1 MAKLKLELPTD
12 LIKQF
17 GTLEKNSEQLMGKVT
32 KAGAEVVYK
41 NIKKNMSSSFSS
53 STKSKMEAGLKITRT
68 YKSPKKGTIGNFVG
82 FYGYI
87 PFSDP
92 NRKFFSRKGAGGTVY
107 KTDKGVPRDFLA
119 QVAEYGTS
127 QIPKKPF
134 IKKSQKK
141 AEIEKAMQEV
151 LDKETEKVIK

>member
-17 GTLEKNSEQLMGKVT
+17 GTLEKNSEEIMGKAT
-32 KAGAEVVYK
+32 KAGAEVAYN
-41 NIKKNMSSSFSS
+41 NIKKNMSGSFSS

-68 YKSPKKGTIGNFVG
+68 YKSPKKETIGNFVG

-92 NRKFFSRKGAGGTVY
+92 NRKFFSRKGAGGTIY

-127 QIPKKPF
+127 KVAKKPF
-134 IKKSQKK
+134 IKKSIKRK
-141 AEIEKAMQEV
+141 EIECAMQKV

>member
-1 MAKLKLELPTD
+1 MAKLKLDLPTD

-17 GTLEKNSEQLMGKVT
+17 ETLEKNSDGILGKAT
-32 KAGAEVVYK
+32 KAGAEVVYN
-41 NIKKNMSSSFSS
+41 NIKKNMTSSFSP

-68 YKSPKKGTIGNFVG
+68 YKSSKKETIGNFVG

-92 NRKFFSRKGAGGTVY
+92 NRKFFSRKGAGGSIY

-127 QIPKKPF
+127 SIDKKPF
-134 IKKSQKK
+134 IRKSAKRK
-141 AEIEKAMQEV
+141 EVEDAMQEV
-151 LDKETEKVIK
+151 LDKETEKVIR

>member
-1 MAKLKLELPTD
+1 MATFKSELPTD

-17 GTLEKNSEQLMGKVT
+17 ETLEKNSEEIMGKAT
-32 KAGAEVVYK
+32 RAGAEVGYK
-41 NIKKNMSSSFSS
+41 NIVKNMQGSF
-53 STKSKMEAGLKITRT
+53 KNPSKMQEGLKITRT
-68 YKSPKKGTIGNFVG
+68 YKAPSKGTIGNFVG

-92 NRKFFSRKGAGGTVY
+92 NRKYFSRKGGNGTTY

-119 QVAEYGTS
+119 QLAEYGNS
-127 QIPKKPF
+127 EGRKKPF
-134 IKKSQKK
+134 IRKSFKKK
-141 AEIEKAMQEV
+141 EIEKAMQDV

>member
-1 MAKLKLELPTD
+1 MAKLKVNLPTD

-17 GTLEKNSEQLMGKVT
+17 DTLEEATEETFGKMT

-41 NIKKNMSSSFSS
+41 NIKKNMSSSFSG
-53 STKSKMEAGLKITRT
+53 STKSKMEAGLKITKT
-68 YKSPKKGTIGNFVG
+68 YKTPKNGMIGNFVG

-92 NRKFFSRKGAGGTVY
+92 KRKYFSRKGANGTTY

-119 QVAEYGTS
+119 QVTEYGTS
-127 QIPKKPF
+127 KTGKKPF
-134 IKKSQKK
+134 IKKSIKK
-141 AEIEKAMQEV
+141 KEIEQAMQET
-151 LDKETEKVIK
+151 LDKEVKKVIK

>member
-17 GTLEKNSEQLMGKVT
+17 GTLEKNSEELMGKVT

-41 NIKKNMSSSFSS
+41 NIVKNMQGSF
-53 STKSKMEAGLKITRT
+53 KNPKKMQDGLKITRT
-68 YKSPKKGTIGNFVG
+68 YKSSKKETIGNFVG

-92 NRKFFSRKGAGGTVY
+92 NRKFFSRKGAGGTIY

-127 QIPKKPF
+127 KIAKKPF
-134 IKKSQKK
+134 IKKSEKRK
-141 AEIEKAMQEV
+141 DIERAMQEV
-151 LDKETEKVIK
+151 LDKETKKVIR

>member
-12 LIKQF
+12 LIKQI
-17 GTLEKNSEQLMGKVT
+17 GTLEKTSEETFGKMS
-32 KAGAEVVYK
+32 KAGAEVAYK
-41 NIKKNMSSSFSS
+41 NIKKNMQNSF
-53 STKSKMEAGLKITRT
+53 KNPSKMEEGLKITKT
-68 YKSPKKGTIGNFVG
+68 YKSPKQGTIGNFVG

-92 NRKFFSRKGAGGTVY
+92 KRKYFSRKGAGGTIY

-127 QIPKKPF
+127 KVGKKPF
-134 IKKSQKK
+134 IKKSIKRK
-141 AEIEKAMQEV
+141 EIEQAMQEV

>member
-17 GTLEKNSEQLMGKVT
+17 GTLEEATEETFGKMT
-32 KAGAEVVYK
+32 KAGAEVAYK
-41 NIKKNMSSSFSS
+41 EIKNNMSRAFKG
-53 STKSKMEAGLKITRT
+53 STRSKMEDGLKITKT
-68 YKSPKKGTIGNFVG
+68 YKTPKTGMIGNFVG

-92 NRKFFSRKGAGGTVY
+92 NRKYFIRKGGNGTVY

-119 QVAEYGTS
+119 KIAEYGS
-127 QIPKKPF
+127 SKHPKKPF
-134 IKKSQKK
+134 IRKSIKRK
-141 AEIEKAMQEV
+141 EIEQAMQEV
-151 LDKETEKVIK
+151 LDKETKKVIK

>member
-17 GTLEKNSEQLMGKVT
+17 DTLEEATEETFGKMT

-41 NIKKNMSSSFSS
+41 NIKKNMSGSFSS
-53 STKSKMEAGLKITRT
+53 STKSKMEAGLKITKT

-87 PFSDP
+87 PFSNP
-92 NRKFFSRKGAGGTVY
+92 KRKYFARKGGNGTTY

-119 QVAEYGTS
+119 QLAEYGS
-127 QIPKKPF
+127 SKQAKKPF
-134 IKKSQKK
+134 IRKSGKRK
-141 AEIEKAMQEV
+141 EIEQAMQDT
-151 LDKETEKVIK
+151 LDKEVKKVIK